1 MRPTVVA
8 PTYDAD
14 GDLAGDGTYSYCYD
28 AERRLT
34 GILSAGT
41 CASPTTVVASY
52 AYDAEGR
59 RKSKTVGSSTTIYVT
74 DAANREVLEYDG
86 TTGAV
91 GNWYAYAAGPNAVL
105 NRMNVA
111 GSSRQTLIPDIQGSI
126 VGSLDASTG
135 TLTRTGYQPFGA
147 NPSLSGGS
155 FQYTAARFDP
165 ESGFYYMRTRMYR
178 TDWGRFTQ
186 PDLIGYA
193 GGANLYAY
201 VNNDPLNLVDPYGT
215 DTLQI
220 GLAGS
225 VGIPFTPIHIPL
237 GFGVAIDTQGHVG
250 IYGYGGLGGQV
261 GADVEAG
268 VSVQVSNAKTI
279 SDLTGPFGN
288 VSGHA
293 GLGVGGSVDYF
304 TGSSANGPVAG
315 GGVTLGAA
323 AGASVSAGGTNTWL
337 YAPFGSGA
345 TPSNPSAPTPGPT
358 SMQPSSTSIVPGS
371 TSPGSLAGSSLS
383 GLGTSSSL
391 PSK

>member
-8 PTYDAD
+8 STYDAD

-201 VNNDPLNLVDPYGT
+201 VGNDPLNAT
-215 DTLQI
+215 D
-220 GLAGS
+220 
-225 VGIPFTPIHIPL
+225 PL
-237 GFGVAIDTQGHVG
+237 GLWQITVSG
-250 IYGYGGLGGQV
+250 GYGLFGSLTFGYNSGQFNLGAAVGAGVGLSAAYNPSDTGLQAPGYSTSIQGQGEVGLLPGLG
-261 GADVEAG
+261 AG
-268 VSVQVSNAKTI
+268 VSASAQTSVPNGRISNQGTANAQAYVNFPAYSAGVQANVSPNGQVTTSAVAQPGI
-279 SDLTGPFGN
+279 GGN
-288 VSGHA
+288 VS
-293 GLGVGGSVDYF
+293 LTF
-304 TGSSANGPVAG
+304 
-315 GGVTLGAA
+315 GVTYAGSPAVGAQPNQGAA
-323 AGASVSAGGTNTWL
+323 
-337 YAPFGSGA
+337 
-345 TPSNPSAPTPGPT
+345 
-358 SMQPSSTSIVPGS
+358 Q
-371 TSPGSLAGSSLS
+371 
-383 GLGTSSSL
+383 TSSVGAG
-391 PSK
+391 K